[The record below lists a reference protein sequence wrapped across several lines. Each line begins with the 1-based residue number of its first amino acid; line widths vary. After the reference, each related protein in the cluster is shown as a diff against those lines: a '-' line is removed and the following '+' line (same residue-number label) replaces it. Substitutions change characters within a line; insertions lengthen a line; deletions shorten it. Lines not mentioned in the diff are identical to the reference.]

1 MNERHDDLQ
10 EIIDAALRE
19 MAAEEGDGFD
29 PQACNLAEFCRRTGL
44 TRSRARTVRAHG
56 FRALPHGNSGRR
68 AAPGVLAGHTGL
80 VDDLLRKGVTNSQV
94 IFERLLGQGY
104 AGGLTTV
111 KTYIAAHRDLVPAK
125 RRQAAPQGCRG
136 QRFRTAPG
144 EAYQMDWG
152 FVAVERPGGE
162 RARIACFAM
171 VCHHCGGA
179 HVEFFPNARQEN
191 LLIGMLHAFSAPGVP
206 ATVLTDNMKSVVVR
220 RDADGRPVW
229 QADYA
234 EFMGVVGFRTRLCR
248 PRHPY
253 TKGKVERLVRFVKG
267 NFLAGRSFTDLDAL
281 NREAALWCAEQG
293 GRWRRAAA
301 CVPMREHEAAC
312 SANTRPLEVTAEVE
326 RYLCPRRKISFD
338 GFVSFE
344 GHRYGVPYWYVRRE
358 CRVSREGRVVHI
370 YSDDLSREL
379 VAHAAGAGADS
390 WCEGQ
395 WETSPAQPEEL
406 PTQPVGTV
414 VEQIAPPRTKP
425 GFERFD
431 FVREG
436 RMMAGAGASPY
447 ELASDAASRL
457 GIAVG
462 AEELA
467 TLASDLD
474 LGDGEMAAVAA
485 TFSYLAEKRRLASIE
500 TLLRLS
506 RLPRREP
513 KTFEGFDFSRIQG
526 RDAAALGKLPSLAD
540 LYAHRNVAFV
550 GPGGIGKTH
559 LAQAYGRECC
569 MRGLKTYYIKAT
581 ELRDR
586 FQKAVQRGNTSRV
599 VSSLVKPSCLIV
611 DEVGRCVYDRPCT
624 DLFFDVVDRRYE
636 KEGPNAMVLTSNIA
650 PSGWDEFFTGD
661 DTLLCALDSLFDK
674 ASVFVMRGPSY
685 RGRELDTY
693 SVEAVPQA
701 VKVRGIQPEGM

>member
-125 RRQAAPQGCRG
+125 RRQAAPRGCRG

-171 VCHHCGGA
+171 VCHHCGSA

-191 LLIGMLHAFSAPGVP
+191 LLIGMLHAFSALGVP

-344 GHRYGVPYWYVRRE
+344 GH
-358 CRVSREGRVVHI
+358 
-370 YSDDLSREL
+370 
-379 VAHAAGAGADS
+379 
-390 WCEGQ
+390 
-395 WETSPAQPEEL
+395 
-406 PTQPVGTV
+406 
-414 VEQIAPPRTKP
+414 
-425 GFERFD
+425 
-431 FVREG
+431 
-436 RMMAGAGASPY
+436 
-447 ELASDAASRL
+447 
-457 GIAVG
+457 
-462 AEELA
+462 
-467 TLASDLD
+467 
-474 LGDGEMAAVAA
+474 
-485 TFSYLAEKRRLASIE
+485 
-500 TLLRLS
+500 
-506 RLPRREP
+506 
-513 KTFEGFDFSRIQG
+513 FDFSRIQG

-661 DTLLCALDSLFDK
+661 DTLLCALDRLFDK

-685 RGRELDTY
+685 RGRGLDTY

>member
-191 LLIGMLHAFSAPGVP
+191 LLIGMLHAFSALGVP

-301 CVPMREHEAAC
+301 CVPMREHEAAV
-312 SANTRPLEVTAEVE
+312 SA
-326 RYLCPRRKISFD
+326 
-338 GFVSFE
+338 
-344 GHRYGVPYWYVRRE
+344 
-358 CRVSREGRVVHI
+358 
-370 YSDDLSREL
+370 
-379 VAHAAGAGADS
+379 
-390 WCEGQ
+390 
-395 WETSPAQPEEL
+395 
-406 PTQPVGTV
+406 TV
-414 VEQIAPPRTKP
+414 KTTNFAIA
-425 GFERFD
+425 
-431 FVREG
+431 
-436 RMMAGAGASPY
+436 
-447 ELASDAASRL
+447 L
-457 GIAVG
+457 
-462 AEELA
+462 
-467 TLASDLD
+467 
-474 LGDGEMAAVAA
+474 
-485 TFSYLAEKRRLASIE
+485 
-500 TLLRLS
+500 
-506 RLPRREP
+506 
-513 KTFEGFDFSRIQG
+513 
-526 RDAAALGKLPSLAD
+526 
-540 LYAHRNVAFV
+540 
-550 GPGGIGKTH
+550 
-559 LAQAYGRECC
+559 
-569 MRGLKTYYIKAT
+569 
-581 ELRDR
+581 
-586 FQKAVQRGNTSRV
+586 
-599 VSSLVKPSCLIV
+599 
-611 DEVGRCVYDRPCT
+611 
-624 DLFFDVVDRRYE
+624 
-636 KEGPNAMVLTSNIA
+636 
-650 PSGWDEFFTGD
+650 
-661 DTLLCALDSLFDK
+661 
-674 ASVFVMRGPSY
+674 
-685 RGRELDTY
+685 
-693 SVEAVPQA
+693 
-701 VKVRGIQPEGM
+701 

>member
-1 MNERHDDLQ
+1 M
-10 EIIDAALRE
+10 
-19 MAAEEGDGFD
+19 
-29 PQACNLAEFCRRTGL
+29 
-44 TRSRARTVRAHG
+44 
-56 FRALPHGNSGRR
+56 
-68 AAPGVLAGHTGL
+68 LAGHTGL
-80 VDDLLRKGVTNSQV
+80 VDDLLRKGVINSQV

-171 VCHHCGGA
+171 VCHHCGSA

-191 LLIGMLHAFSAPGVP
+191 LLIGMLHAFSALGVP

-281 NREAALWCAEQG
+281 DREAALWCAEQG

-344 GHRYGVPYWYVRRE
+344 GHRYGVPYWYARRE

-379 VAHAAGAGADS
+379 APTLSAPAPTAGARGSGRHRRRSPRSYRPSRWGPWSSKSPRPGRNPVSRGSTSGGPNDGGRGAAAVYDRGATPRRGSGSPSGRRS
-390 WCEGQ
+390 W
-395 WETSPAQPEEL
+395 P
-406 PTQPVGTV
+406 
-414 VEQIAPPRTKP
+414 
-425 GFERFD
+425 
-431 FVREG
+431 
-436 RMMAGAGASPY
+436 
-447 ELASDAASRL
+447 
-457 GIAVG
+457 
-462 AEELA
+462 

-506 RLPRREP
+506 RLPRREGP
-513 KTFEGFDFSRIQG
+513 QDLRGFRLLQD
-526 RDAAALGKLPSLAD
+526 P
-540 LYAHRNVAFV
+540 
-550 GPGGIGKTH
+550 GPG
-559 LAQAYGRECC
+559 
-569 MRGLKTYYIKAT
+569 
-581 ELRDR
+581 
-586 FQKAVQRGNTSRV
+586 
-599 VSSLVKPSCLIV
+599 
-611 DEVGRCVYDRPCT
+611 
-624 DLFFDVVDRRYE
+624 
-636 KEGPNAMVLTSNIA
+636 
-650 PSGWDEFFTGD
+650 
-661 DTLLCALDSLFDK
+661 
-674 ASVFVMRGPSY
+674 
-685 RGRELDTY
+685 RGRAGQAPVAGRPLR
-693 SVEAVPQA
+693 APQRRLRRA
-701 VKVRGIQPEGM
+701 GRHREDAPRAGLRARVLHAATRPTT